1 MYKKP
6 KYGDTLISLD
16 NKMEGETIEQKVT
29 RLVQNKEPIK
39 DGVPII
45 YTDRKE
51 GVNSAYNIR
60 TDRWEIAV
68 DAMTRLQ
75 KSKDAK
81 RDDIA
86 KTGDQADMTII
97 KDAKNNDG
105 KAEPT
110 QGKAS

>member
-1 MYKKP
+1 MYK
-6 KYGDTLISLD
+6 TNILHQSNMHLD
-16 NKMEGETIEQKVT
+16 NKKEGETIEQKVV

-68 DAMTRLQ
+68 DALDRLA
-75 KSKDAK
+75 KSKEAK
-81 RDDIA
+81 RDEIA
-86 KTGDQADMTII
+86 KTAETEMKVV
-97 KDAKNNDG
+97 KDNKV
-105 KAEPT
+105 EPLH
-110 QGKAS
+110 GEAS